1 MNIFCM
7 FSEREGN
14 KGNSKCDNKIRFKSI
29 FQKYP
34 NVLEGYF
41 SFSKVMY
48 IYIFQY
54 SKIFQLRDYLHV

>member
-1 MNIFCM
+1 M

-14 KGNSKCDNKIRFKSI
+14 KGNSKCDNKIRFESI

-48 IYIFQY
+48 IYIPV
-54 SKIFQLRDYLHV
+54 L

>member
-34 NVLEGYF
+34 NVLF
-41 SFSKVMY
+41 LIFKSDVY
-48 IYIFQY
+48 IYSSTLKY
-54 SKIFQLRDYLHV
+54 SS